1 MENNQG
7 NQVQHFEE
15 AEILPEKIL
24 HTRNPQNFLGT
35 DGITKLILQYS
46 VPSIIGLLVNALY
59 NIVDQIFIGMGIGY
73 LGIAA
78 ANVAQPLTTLST
90 AFALLFGVGGAT
102 NYSLFLGKGNKER
115 ANRLAGNGM
124 TFLILSGTALGL
136 GTLIFLKPAL
146 YLLGAT
152 ELVMPYAIPYTAL
165 IAIGLPFLTFTHGVC
180 TYMRADG
187 SPTYSMVVQIIG
199 SVFNLIFDPVF
210 LFVCHMGISGIA
222 LATALSQI
230 LTAAISAHYLIKKRH
245 LMSFGKKDML
255 PTADCLKP
263 ISTIGFGV
271 CINQIAVATVQIVL
285 NDVLRHYGAVS
296 TYGSEIPLA
305 AAGVASKV
313 FVLYQAFIIGIVQG
327 FQPILAYNYGARLYD
342 RVKQIYKVSLS
353 LSSLFSIVT
362 FLLCMIFPRQISS
375 LFGTGNEA
383 FFTFTVKFL
392 RIYMLL
398 TFANGIQPIVY
409 NIFNSIGKVKIG
421 MIVTLSRQILFAIP
435 LLILLPVL
443 FGFEGALWATP
454 IADFLAAILSIVLF
468 AREMKE
474 TNKLILSSRE
484 NIVSD

>member
-15 AEILPEKIL
+15 AEISPEKIL

-102 NYSLFLGKGNKER
+102 NYSLFLGKGNTER

-124 TFLILSGTALGL
+124 TFLILSGTVLGL

-152 ELVMPYAIPYTAL
+152 ELVMPYAIPYAAL
-165 IAIGLPFLTFTHGVC
+165 IAIGLPFLTFTHGAC

-187 SPTYSMVVQIIG
+187 SPRYSMVVQMIG
-199 SVFNLIFDPVF
+199 CVFNLIFDPVF
-210 LFVCHMGISGIA
+210 LFVCHMGIFGIA

-230 LTAAISAHYLIKKRH
+230 LTAAISAHYLIKKRR

-255 PTADCLKP
+255 PTTNCLKP
-263 ISTIGFGV
+263 ISAIGFGV
-271 CINQIAVATVQIVL
+271 CINQIAGAAVQIVL
-285 NDVLRHYGAVS
+285 NDVLRHYGAAS

-305 AAGVASKV
+305 AAGVASKI
-313 FVLYQAFIIGIVQG
+313 FVLYQAFTIGIVQG
-327 FQPILAYNYGARLYD
+327 FQPVLAYNYGARLYD
-342 RVKQIYKVSLS
+342 RVKRIYKASLS
-353 LSSLFSIVT
+353 LSSLLSIVT
-362 FLLCMIFPRQISS
+362 FLLCMIFPGQISS
-375 LFGTGNEA
+375 LFGTGNKV
-383 FFTFTVKFL
+383 FFTFTVRFL

-421 MIVTLSRQILFAIP
+421 TIVALSRQILFAIP
-435 LLILLPVL
+435 LLILLPAL

-454 IADFLAAILSIVLF
+454 ISDFLAAILSIVLF

-484 NIVSD
+484 NIVSG